1 MKPNFDGPL
10 IYPTDNSNVK
20 NAIIF
25 LHGYGSNG
33 NDLISIGNEWRS
45 KFRETIFISPNAP
58 FKCNWGGDSYQW
70 FDLTSIAPE
79 RIGEGLDKAGPYL
92 NKLIEETKNSFFLR
106 DNKIFFI
113 GFSQGAMMGL
123 YHLCKRKD
131 SCGGLLAYSG
141 LLYEKNFDEEV
152 MSKFPVG
159 LYHGKNDEVIDA
171 QYTKKSFKKLGKLG
185 FDVKYH
191 IQDGL
196 GHGIDDYGLNFGFNF
211 LQNLISV

>member
-10 IYPTDNSNVK
+10 IYPIDNSNVK

-92 NKLIEETKNSFFLR
+92 NKLIEETKNSFF
-106 DNKIFFI
+106 F
-113 GFSQGAMMGL
+113 
-123 YHLCKRKD
+123 KR
-131 SCGGLLAYSG
+131 
-141 LLYEKNFDEEV
+141 
-152 MSKFPVG
+152 
-159 LYHGKNDEVIDA
+159 
-171 QYTKKSFKKLGKLG
+171 
-185 FDVKYH
+185 
-191 IQDGL
+191 
-196 GHGIDDYGLNFGFNF
+196 
-211 LQNLISV
+211 